1 MSLLNADVVSST
13 QQASIDEWMAEIAKL
28 PPRKQKNWKGHLYDK
43 WNVSQRVRYVPGG
56 RTIGEGPDALT
67 TYFEVWKQANRE
79 KGHAWW
85 PVLSHESLHDAGT
98 YLPMS
103 RAGLRLMTAAD
114 PLEEFNEIQGENMT
128 GNHYRN
134 HFIKVPTAPGE
145 PVRG

>member
-1 MSLLNADVVSST
+1 MSLLNADVVSAT
-13 QQASIDEWMAEIAKL
+13 HQARIDGWMAEIAKL

-56 RTIGEGPDALT
+56 RTLGEGPDALT

-79 KGHAWW
+79 QGHAWW

-98 YLPMS
+98 YLSMS

-114 PLEEFNEIQGENMT
+114 PLAEFHDIQGENLT

-145 PVRG
+145 PCRG

>member
-1 MSLLNADVVSST
+1 MSLMNATVLSGT
-13 QQASIDEWMAEIAKL
+13 HQARIDGWMAEIAKL
-28 PPRKQKNWKGHLYDK
+28 PLRKQKNWKGHLYDK

-85 PVLSHESLHDAGT
+85 PVFSHD
-98 YLPMS
+98 S
-103 RAGLRLMTAAD
+103 RLGRTCIPISKAGLRLMTAAD
-114 PLEEFNEIQGENMT
+114 PLEEFNDIQRENLT

-145 PVRG
+145 PCRG